1 MSLYLLFDVGNTR
14 LKWAAVESTQN
25 TADRNKKLWAYSGSI
40 SSKSFQSAELRA
52 ELSDYI
58 AKTLPKP
65 DAIAFACVAGDEVIA
80 HLQSLFPQWSDIS
93 WHQLTG
99 DSPYHGMRTLYQ
111 DPSKLGAD
119 RWAALIGARALSNT
133 NTLIINAG
141 TATTIDLLGGNGV
154 HYGGWIL
161 PGLSLMQESLQS
173 NTARLPLVNRH
184 AHLAANTTSTNS
196 VPQTSLGVSTD
207 EAIIGG
213 CDAAQLG
220 AILRAAYLAKE
231 MNHPV
236 ERIWLDG
243 GNAAVLTNEIKQFP
257 ELARLP
263 VEPIEG
269 LVLRGLWAWLLQK
282 I

>member
-40 SSKSFQSAELRA
+40 SSKSLESPALRA

-58 AKTLPKP
+58 SKTLPKP
-65 DAIAFACVAGDEVIA
+65 DAIGFCSVAGDAAVQN
-80 HLQSLFPQWSDIS
+80 LQSLFPQWQDIK
-93 WHQLTG
+93 WQQLRG
-99 DSPYHGMRTLYQ
+99 ESAYEGVRTLYQ
-111 DPSKLGAD
+111 EPSKLGAD
-119 RWAALIGARALSNT
+119 RWAAILGARALSTT
-133 NTLIINAG
+133 NTLVVNAG

-161 PGLSLMQESLQS
+161 PGLGVMQESLQA
-173 NTARLPLVNRH
+173 NTAQLPLATRNQE
-184 AHLAANTTSTNS
+184 STIQASFGTCTN
-196 VPQTSLGVSTD
+196 D
-207 EAIIGG
+207 AITGG
-213 CDAAQLG
+213 CDAAQIG
-220 AILRAAYLAKE
+220 AILLATSVAK
-231 MNHPV
+231 NIHHPI

-243 GNAAVLTNEIKQFP
+243 GNAKILASEIKKFP

-269 LVLRGLWAWLLQK
+269 LVLRGLWAWLLQNL
-282 I
+282 